1 MPNGYQ
7 FDLPLFC
14 SYCKNFEAEVARREC
29 TCLGDERPKYMNTI
43 RCEHR
48 ALCEGTFDN
57 IYNAIS
63 AMCKNLDLNLVEKNY
78 D

>member
-43 RCEHR
+43 R
-48 ALCEGTFDN
+48 FDN